1 MQKRELANNPHQT
14 FTIPYLKDRPQ
25 TYQEISYHWRSL
37 VTEHLNSLLRLTAQC
52 SIDFQPFPAVIGS
65 HSQDRGGN
73 AMGLAA
79 HDPDRILLEIQCS
92 WPSEADDA
100 LFEDASRQLVVW
112 LEEKLAE
119 WTADA
124 GEEYYLPYL
133 MNDAAADQ
141 NVTGLYR
148 DYAKFKALQKEM
160 DPDGF
165 FMERGGGFT
174 Y

>member
-1 MQKRELANNPHQT
+1 MG
-14 FTIPYLKDRPQ
+14 
-25 TYQEISYHWRSL
+25 
-37 VTEHLNSLLRLTAQC
+37 LTA
-52 SIDFQPFPAVIGS
+52 
-65 HSQDRGGN
+65 R
-73 AMGLAA
+73 
-79 HDPDRILLEIQCS
+79 DPDRILLEIQCS

-100 LFEDASRQLVVW
+100 LFEDASRQLVAW

-119 WTADA
+119 WTADE

-165 FMERGGGFT
+165 FMNRGGGFT